1 MSAVLEQMLKAYQV
15 ENIYDRNLQK
25 RQAQS

>member
-1 MSAVLEQMLKAYQV
+1 MSAVIERMLKAYQV